1 MLLICVYCFI
11 SIKFIKI
18 SIVTLKSINLNQFAL
33 ITDGTKTINT
43 TTNSTTIP
51 YDSLTPDVVLSS
63 LEQQGYECNGHLLA
77 LNSYENRVYQI
88 GLESGD
94 YIIAKFYRPMR
105 WSDDAIL
112 EEHEFSL
119 ELASYDLPI
128 ITPLADKQNNTLF
141 HFAGFRFAL
150 FTRSG
155 GRAPELDNPDHL
167 KMLGRLMGRIHAV
180 AATKAFYQRPKL
192 TLKRFG
198 TDAFSYLVDNNCI
211 ASEVSHNFELAA
223 NEVLSLCEQK
233 LDQFSHVRQIRLHG
247 DCHPGNILWT
257 DSGAHFVDLD
267 DCQTGPAIQDLW
279 MLLSGSASDME
290 QQLMLLLNEYTQFF
304 DFDPSELTL
313 IETLRSLRLIHYNA
327 WLARRWSDP
336 AFPQNFPWFDS
347 PRYWEDQLITLRE
360 QIERMNEPTLRWPL

>member
-1 MLLICVYCFI
+1 M
-11 SIKFIKI
+11 
-18 SIVTLKSINLNQFAL
+18 
-33 ITDGTKTINT
+33 
-43 TTNSTTIP
+43 
-51 YDSLTPDVVLSS
+51 VLSS

-94 YIIAKFYRPMR
+94 YIIAKFYRPER
-105 WSDDAIL
+105 WSDEAIL

-119 ELASYDLPI
+119 ELAAYDLPI
-128 ITPLADKQNNTLF
+128 ITPIADNQNNTLF
-141 HFAGFRFAL
+141 QHNGFRFAL
-150 FTRSG
+150 FPRSG
-155 GRAPELDNPDHL
+155 GRAPELDNPEHL

-192 TLKRFG
+192 TLQRFG
-198 TDAFSYLVDNNCI
+198 TDAFSYLIDNNCI
-211 ASEVSHNFELAA
+211 ASEVQHNFKLAA
-223 NEVLSLCEQK
+223 SEVLSLCEQK
-233 LDQFSHVRQIRLHG
+233 LDQYSGVRQIRLHG

-279 MLLSGSASDME
+279 MLLSGNANDME
-290 QQLMLLLNEYTQFF
+290 QQLSLLLNEYTQFF
-304 DFDPSELTL
+304 DFDPSELAL

-336 AFPQNFPWFDS
+336 AFPQHFPWFDS

-360 QIERMNEPTLRWPL
+360 QIERINEPTLRWPL

>member
-1 MLLICVYCFI
+1 MTN
-11 SIKFIKI
+11 KI
-18 SIVTLKSINLNQFAL
+18 EIPKQTVFDPNAV
-33 ITDGTKTINT
+33 
-43 TTNSTTIP
+43 P

-63 LEQQGYECNGHLLA
+63 LEQQGHECNGHLLA

-94 YIIAKFYRPMR
+94 YLIAKFYRPGR
-105 WSDDAIL
+105 WSDDTIL

-119 ELASYDLPI
+119 ELAGYDLPI
-128 ITPLADKQNNTLF
+128 ITPLADKNDNTLF
-141 HFAGFRFAL
+141 HHEGFRFAL

-180 AATKAFYQRPKL
+180 ASTRGFYDRPKL
-192 TLKRFG
+192 TLERFG
-198 TDAFSYLVDNNCI
+198 TEALAYLLDNDCV
-211 ASEVSHNFELAA
+211 AGEVRHNFELAA
-223 NEVLSLCEQK
+223 NQVLALCAER
-233 LDQFSHVRQIRLHG
+233 LEQFSFVRQIRLHG

-257 DSGAHFVDLD
+257 DSGPHFVDLD

-279 MLLSGSASDME
+279 MLLSGTSNEME
-290 QQLMLLLNEYTQFF
+290 AQLAIMLNEYMQFF
-304 DFDPSELTL
+304 EFDPSELAL

-336 AFPQNFPWFDS
+336 AFPQHFPWFDS
-347 PRYWEDQLITLRE
+347 PRYWEEQLITLRE
-360 QIERMNEPTLRWPL
+360 QVERMNQPTLRWPV